1 MEGMSN
7 IEDKGLLEIA
17 GKTHMVKIECKIKF
31 ITYLKEVE
39 LPYLGKGEDGL
50 CNEKMKGT
58 HCPGESIGLNRIM
71 LGAVFVEKKI
81 KNTFGDTSLF
91 KFSSFQRFPI
101 NRKQIQEHLLCQD
114 HHSGL

>member
-39 LPYLGKGEDGL
+39 LPYLVKEKMDYVMK
-50 CNEKMKGT
+50 KMKGT

-71 LGAVFVEKKI
+71 LGAVFVEKNQKY
-81 KNTFGDTSLF
+81 FWRHE
-91 KFSSFQRFPI
+91 SFQVFKDFPSTENKYRNI
-101 NRKQIQEHLLCQD
+101 CCVKTIIQDCEI
-114 HHSGL
+114 